1 MWTMKATTMMM
12 CIQELER
19 STNGDLTYV
28 LSRDSIPYMSA
39 VYPFVLLTWTSG
51 LCHPT
56 TLRW

>member
-1 MWTMKATTMMM
+1 MKATTMMM
-12 CIQELER
+12 CIQQLER